1 MNVTTSTHPII
12 DHARQEGSKQAKV
25 NSQTDHQQGEGNNK
39 AASTESIHLSGQ
51 INSPSLKLHRDFKL
65 ASYQTELRQT
75 IDSLKAQLQH
85 TLKEMGLMESTYLK
99 VSLNDVNEI
108 KVDSYLTPDMANA
121 IAAKLNNDELFT
133 QRFKQLAQNQP
144 TVSYLQNVTQINSAY
159 NSPNNVFQQLMQR
172 FQPGMSL
179 GEVSRH
185 LQSIVPA
192 SKTTVTAF
200 SFEFN
205 GY

>member
-1 MNVTTSTHPII
+1 MNLTTNTHPII
-12 DHARQEGSKQAKV
+12 DHARHEGSRQPKV
-25 NSQTDHQQGEGNNK
+25 SPQGNQQQNEGNQ
-39 AASTESIHLSGQ
+39 ATSSESIHLSGQ
-51 INSPSLKLHRDFKL
+51 ISSSSLKLHRDFKL
-65 ASYQTELRQT
+65 ANYQSELRQT

-99 VSLNDVNEI
+99 VSLNETNEI

-121 IAAKLNNDELFT
+121 IAAKLNSDELFT

-144 TVSYLQNVTQINSAY
+144 TVSYLQNVTQINQAY

-192 SKTTVTAF
+192 SKAAITSFA
-200 SFEFN
+200 FEFN